1 MPSIRLSTTAI
12 ASWRRS
18 SVPELFELFD
28 EYAAAYSRGERPQ
41 VREYLARAGPQ
52 ADELAGL
59 IDEFLQRAPVAEPD
73 EETMTIVGALVE
85 GHPPLL
91 ELRVQRGL
99 RREQVVD
106 ALVRMLGLDV
116 KKEAKVAGY
125 YHQLEG
131 GLLEPRGVDRRVW
144 DALAE
149 TFKTRVDDLVAWR
162 PRPAE
167 ATPAYLRA
175 AGMPADVVAPPA
187 PASTK
192 VERDEI
198 DDLFLS
204 GANK

>member
-1 MPSIRLSTTAI
+1 
-12 ASWRRS
+12 
-18 SVPELFELFD
+18 VPELFELFD
-28 EYAAAYSRGERPQ
+28 EYAAAYARGERPQ
-41 VREYLARAGPQ
+41 AREYLARAGPH

-59 IDEFLQRAPVAEPD
+59 IDEFLQRTPAVEPD

-106 ALVRMLGLDV
+106 ALVRILGLDA
-116 KKEAKVAGY
+116 KKERKVAGY

-162 PRPAE
+162 PPPAE
-167 ATPAYLRA
+167 AASAYLRA
-175 AGMPADVVAPPA
+175 SVMAPETAPPPA
-187 PASTK
+187 QASTK

>member
-1 MPSIRLSTTAI
+1 M
-12 ASWRRS
+12 
-18 SVPELFELFD
+18 PELFELFD

-41 VREYLARAGPQ
+41 AREYLARAGLK
-52 ADELAGL
+52 ADELARL
-59 IDEFLQRAPVAEPD
+59 IDEFLQLAPAAEPD

-99 RREQVVD
+99 RRAQVVD
-106 ALVRMLGLDV
+106 ALVRMLELDV
-116 KKEAKVAGY
+116 KKEPKVADY

-149 TFKTRVDDLVAWR
+149 TFKTRVDDLVTWR
-162 PRPAE
+162 PRPTE
-167 ATPAYLRA
+167 AAPAYLRA
-175 AGMPADVVAPPA
+175 AGAAREMAPPPA
-187 PASTK
+187 QASTK

-198 DDLFLS
+198 DDLFLY

>member
-1 MPSIRLSTTAI
+1 MPSTRLSTTAI

-28 EYAAAYSRGERPQ
+28 EYAAAYARGERPRA
-41 VREYLARAGPQ
+41 REYLTRAGPQ

-59 IDEFLQRAPVAEPD
+59 IDEFLQRSPAADPD
-73 EETMTIVGALVE
+73 EETITIVGALVE

-106 ALVRMLGLDV
+106 ALVRTLGLDV
-116 KKEAKVAGY
+116 KKESKVAGY

-144 DALAE
+144 EALAE

-167 ATPAYLRA
+167 AAPAYLRA
-175 AGMPADVVAPPA
+175 AGAPDGIAAPPA
-187 PASTK
+187 SASTK

-198 DDLFLS
+198 DD
-204 GANK
+204 

>member
-1 MPSIRLSTTAI
+1 
-12 ASWRRS
+12 
-18 SVPELFELFD
+18 VPELFELFD
-28 EYAAAYSRGERPQ
+28 EYAAAYARGERPHA
-41 VREYLARAGPQ
+41 REYLERAGPQ
-52 ADELAGL
+52 ADELARL
-59 IDEFLQRAPVAEPD
+59 IDEFLQRSPAAEPD

-106 ALVRMLGLDV
+106 ALVRLLGLDA
-116 KKEAKVAGY
+116 KKEPKVADY

-149 TFKTRVDDLVAWR
+149 TFKTRLDDLVAWR
-162 PRPAE
+162 PPLAE
-167 ATPAYLRA
+167 AAPTYLRA
-175 AGMPADVVAPPA
+175 SGAPVAISPLPRPAAA
-187 PASTK
+187 EG
-192 VERDEI
+192 ERDEI
-198 DDLFLS
+198 DDLFLF

>member
-1 MPSIRLSTTAI
+1 
-12 ASWRRS
+12 
-18 SVPELFELFD
+18 VPELFELFD
-28 EYAAAYSRGERPQ
+28 EYAAAYARGERPRA
-41 VREYLARAGPQ
+41 REYLARAGPQ

-59 IDEFLQRAPVAEPD
+59 IDEFLQRSPAAEPD

-99 RREQVVD
+99 RRAQVVD
-106 ALVRMLGLDV
+106 ALVRLLGLDV

-149 TFKTRVDDLVAWR
+149 TLKTRVDDLVAWR
-162 PRPAE
+162 PRRAE
-167 ATPAYLRA
+167 TAPAYLRA
-175 AGMPADVVAPPA
+175 AGVAAEMAPPPVSA
-187 PASTK
+187 ASK
-192 VERDEI
+192 DERDEI
-198 DDLFLS
+198 DDLFLF

>member
-1 MPSIRLSTTAI
+1 M
-12 ASWRRS
+12 
-18 SVPELFELFD
+18 PELFELFD
-28 EYAAAYSRGERPQ
+28 EYAAAYARGERPQ
-41 VREYLARAGPQ
+41 AREYLARAGPQ

-59 IDEFLQRAPVAEPD
+59 IDEFLQRSPAAEPD

-99 RREQVVD
+99 RREQVVA

-167 ATPAYLRA
+167 AAPAYLRA
-175 AGMPADVVAPPA
+175 TGAPAEMAAPLA

>member
-1 MPSIRLSTTAI
+1 
-12 ASWRRS
+12 
-18 SVPELFELFD
+18 VPELFELFD
-28 EYAAAYSRGERPQ
+28 EYAAAYARGERPQ
-41 VREYLARAGPQ
+41 AREYLARAGPQ

-59 IDEFLQRAPVAEPD
+59 IDRFLVSAPAVEPD
-73 EETMTIVGALVE
+73 AETMTIVGALVE

-106 ALVRMLGLDV
+106 ALVRLLNLDA
-116 KKEAKVAGY
+116 KKEAKVAAY

-149 TFKTRVDDLVAWR
+149 TLKTRVDDLVAWR

-167 ATPAYLRA
+167 TVPAYLRA
-175 AGMPADVVAPPA
+175 SSA
-187 PASTK
+187 PAVMPPLASPAAAES
-192 VERDEI
+192 ERDEI
-198 DDLFLS
+198 DELFLF

>member
-1 MPSIRLSTTAI
+1 MPSIRRSTTAI

-18 SVPELFELFD
+18 LVPELFELFD
-28 EYAAAYSRGERPQ
+28 EYAAAYARGERRQ
-41 VREYLARAGPQ
+41 ARGDLARAGPQ

-59 IDEFLQRAPVAEPD
+59 IDEFLQRSPAAEPD

-116 KKEAKVAGY
+116 KKEQKVAAY

-149 TFKTRVDDLVAWR
+149 TLKTRADDLVAWR
-162 PRPAE
+162 PPPTE
-167 ATPAYLRA
+167 AAPAYLRA
-175 AGMPADVVAPPA
+175 SGASAALAPSASPAA
-187 PASTK
+187 TK
-192 VERDEI
+192 GERDEI
-198 DDLFLS
+198 DELFLFA
-204 GANK
+204 ANK